1 MRTFRPVCF
10 LWQRHDPVEAQG
22 HRAGGS
28 VRQGRDLTTSR
39 EHYGPI
45 FQLRCLWF
53 LSPWTKWTRVV
64 KHGKGISEETTTS
77 VLELKM
83 VAKSELSL
91 PTINVDNVQT
101 QRLSAATSISYRPAT
116 IPGVCLGISIFFFA
130 HSLCGMFGHI
140 ANKPRNEFGSRKIV
154 FQPVILTPGLRCT
167 MSV

>member
-1 MRTFRPVCF
+1 MFRPVCF

-22 HRAGGS
+22 HRAGGI

-77 VLELKM
+77 VLEFKM

-116 IPGVCLGISIFFFA
+116 IPGVCLGISIFFFPIHCA
-130 HSLCGMFGHI
+130 ACSVTSRTSPGTNLDHARLYFSLS
-140 ANKPRNEFGSRKIV
+140 SR
-154 FQPVILTPGLRCT
+154 
-167 MSV
+167 